1 MTDINL
7 ISGGTEEQYV
17 PQQAAQQHLFQFYH
31 APATTVQSNVVWG
44 IREVYYYITQNPDAA
59 ERTRE
64 LREIIKDVRDGKR
77 DPKDVGEYK
86 KKNFDFVTFS
96 GTFSHRKDDCLIKH
110 SGLLCLDFD
119 HVGGPTVLQELKEK
133 LIRDE
138 NFTTWL
144 CFVSPSGDGLKWVI
158 EIEVSPE
165 VSHQTWFLAVQEYIR
180 EIYHLEV
187 DEKCGN
193 VSRACFLPHD
203 GECYVHP

>member
-1 MTDINL
+1 METKK
-7 ISGGTEEQYV
+7 
-17 PQQAAQQHLFQFYH
+17 LFQFYP
-31 APATTVQSNVVWG
+31 APVTTLQSNVVWG
-44 IREVYYYITQNPDAA
+44 IREVYNYISSDMDAMKRTQ
-59 ERTRE
+59 E

-96 GTFSHRKDDCLIKH
+96 GTFTQRKDACLIKH

-119 HVGGPTVLQELKEK
+119 HVGGPTVLQALKEK
-133 LIRDE
+133 LIHDE
-138 NFTTWL
+138 HFTTWL

-193 VSRACFLPHD
+193 VSRTCFLPHD
-203 GECYVHP
+203 GSCYVHPSVLQEPGVCPF